1 MLRNDYSEIYIT
13 GVSMSDDYWVN
24 NPDSLLD
31 DIKDALS
38 EIKRFNFIS
47 ISLNMS
53 QVYNVRLKL
62 RSYNSMMMY
71 IKGVRFKGESF
82 FDEDTVKEIKR
93 ELRKYLAYI
102 YGFNLQNIEMR
113 CYKKYNWEDEK

>member
-1 MLRNDYSEIYIT
+1 MARNEYSEIYIT
-13 GVSMSDDYWVN
+13 GVGMVDDYWVN
-24 NPDSLLD
+24 NPDFLLD
-31 DIKDALS
+31 DIKDALA

-71 IKGVRFKGESF
+71 IKGINFKGESYF
-82 FDEDTVKEIKR
+82 EEDSVKEIKK
-93 ELRKYLAYI
+93 ELRKYLSYI
-102 YGFNLQNIEMR
+102 YGFNLQNIELR
-113 CYKKYNWEDEK
+113 CYKKYNYEVK